1 MALPDGAAQVF
12 ADVTRISTLDPSGYP
27 AIGSA
32 TYTTDSLVKVTFAPA
47 VETGDDLVMKNAAG
61 NIQWHYKH
69 GDMPKYFTV
78 TLEMATPDETME
90 HLLIGGVLYSDSS
103 VALVAP
109 AAAPTAAA
117 SPTGGSLAS
126 GSYVYELTSVNQY
139 GESLPSA
146 ASTAAVVTSP
156 TSVGSVALS
165 GIAPGTGSV
174 WTRIYGR
181 VSGALQLLATIPATT
196 TTWTDTG
203 AIIPFGAVPT
213 VNTTAG
219 PGSAVGM
226 APPNLGIV
234 GNPYGVSLEFWGKA
248 VTKGQQVAYLP
259 YYRWVLP
266 GCKNFRNDSRE
277 FTNVGLANIYIGEAF
292 ENANWGSGPFGDW
305 QFASTQVWQRARAGS
320 ASLPAVGLSSVPA
333 TA

>member
-47 VETGDDLVMKNAAG
+47 VETGDDLVTKNAAG

-146 ASTAAVVTSP
+146 A
-156 TSVGSVALS
+156 
-165 GIAPGTGSV
+165 
-174 WTRIYGR
+174 YGR
-181 VSGALQLLATIPATT
+181 
-196 TTWTDTG
+196 
-203 AIIPFGAVPT
+203 
-213 VNTTAG
+213 
-219 PGSAVGM
+219 
-226 APPNLGIV
+226 
-234 GNPYGVSLEFWGKA
+234 
-248 VTKGQQVAYLP
+248 
-259 YYRWVLP
+259 
-266 GCKNFRNDSRE
+266 SR
-277 FTNVGLANIYIGEAF
+277 
-292 ENANWGSGPFGDW
+292 D
-305 QFASTQVWQRARAGS
+305 
-320 ASLPAVGLSSVPA
+320 
-333 TA
+333 